1 MANLAGIKILTFDC
15 YGTMIDW
22 ESGLKCVLNAWA
34 AEHGLTLRDD
44 ALLEAYARHETA
56 IEHESPFRL
65 YPQCLEEVLRRTST
79 QHGVAVSE
87 RWALRLGASVPD
99 WPAFTDSAEALI
111 ALKRRFKLGV
121 LSNVDRISFAASN
134 RKLMVDFDLV
144 VTAQDAGSYKPDT
157 RNFEAMLARL
167 ATMGIARQ
175 EVCHVAQSL
184 HHDHVPAKAVGLR
197 SIWINRRAGR
207 AGSGATVIPTAPVGW
222 EREFPTL
229 REFAAWAVAD
239 PATQAGV

>member
-1 MANLAGIKILTFDC
+1 M
-15 YGTMIDW
+15 
-22 ESGLKCVLNAWA
+22 
-34 AEHGLTLRDD
+34 
-44 ALLEAYARHETA
+44 
-56 IEHESPFRL
+56 
-65 YPQCLEEVLRRTST
+65 
-79 QHGVAVSE
+79 SE

-111 ALKRRFKLGV
+111 VLKRRFKLGV

-144 VTAQDAGSYKPDT
+144 VTAQDVGSYKPDT
-157 RNFEAMLARL
+157 RNFDAMLARL
-167 ATMGIARQ
+167 ATMGIAKH
-175 EVCHVAQSL
+175 EVMHVAQSQ